1 MAENTLNILENV
13 KIAVANN
20 GGHLSA
26 VDAGA
31 LSVLYRLSILIDVKF
46 DTGDT
51 SDLSQL
57 IARHVGLMDA
67 LLLTPKSRNLNVTQ
81 AVQDTDH
88 GKEFSETYLRLVSA
102 PVAVKARKRSEP
114 RSTGGTTGGKP
125 KPAVDG
131 VAKTRNGSGTSNR
144 SRRKVD

>member
-1 MAENTLNILENV
+1 MAKNTLNIFENV

-20 GGHLSA
+20 GGHLAA

-31 LSVLYRLSILIDVKF
+31 LAVLYRLSMLIDVKF

-67 LLLTPKSRNLNVTQ
+67 LLLTPKSRNLGSSPV
-81 AVQDTDH
+81 VQEVDH

-102 PVAVKARKRSEP
+102 PVAVKARKRAEP
-114 RSTGGTTGGKP
+114 RSASGTVSGKH

-131 VAKTRNGSGTSNR
+131 VAETRDGSGTSNR
-144 SRRKVD
+144 SGRKVD

>member
-1 MAENTLNILENV
+1 MTENTLNILENV

-20 GGHLSA
+20 GGHLAA

-31 LSVLYRLSILIDVKF
+31 LPVLYRLSILIDVKF

-51 SDLSQL
+51 ADLSQL

-67 LLLTPKSRNLNVTQ
+67 LLLTPKSRNVGSSPV
-81 AVQDTDH
+81 VQEVDH

-102 PVAVKARKRSEP
+102 TPAVKARQRAKP
-114 RSTGGTTGGKP
+114 RTTGGATGGKSEL
-125 KPAVDG
+125 AVDG
-131 VAKTRNGSGTSNR
+131 VAKARNGSGTGNR

>member
-1 MAENTLNILENV
+1 MTENTLNILENV

-20 GGHLSA
+20 GGHLAA

-31 LSVLYRLSILIDVKF
+31 LAVLYRLSILIDVKF

-51 SDLSQL
+51 ADLSQL

-67 LLLTPKSRNLNVTQ
+67 LLLTPKSRNVGSSPV
-81 AVQDTDH
+81 VQEVDH
-88 GKEFSETYLRLVSA
+88 GKEFSESYLRLVST
-102 PVAVKARKRSEP
+102 PIAVKARQRSKP
-114 RSTGGTTGGKP
+114 RTTGGAAGGKP
-125 KPAVDG
+125 ESAVDG
-131 VAKTRNGSGTSNR
+131 VAKTRNGSGTGNR

>member
-1 MAENTLNILENV
+1 MTENTLNILENV

-20 GGHLSA
+20 GGHLAA

-51 SDLSQL
+51 ADLSQL
-57 IARHVGLMDA
+57 IARHVSLMDA
-67 LLLTPKSRNLNVTQ
+67 LLLTPKSRNVGSSSV
-81 AVQDTDH
+81 VQEVDH

-102 PVAVKARKRSEP
+102 PVAVKARQRSKP
-114 RSTGGTTGGKP
+114 RTTGGAAGGKSE
-125 KPAVDG
+125 PAVDG
-131 VAKTRNGSGTSNR
+131 VAKARNGSGTGNR
-144 SRRKVD
+144 SGRKVD

>member
-20 GGHLSA
+20 GGHLAA

-31 LSVLYRLSILIDVKF
+31 LAVLYRLSILIDVKF

-51 SDLSQL
+51 ADLSQL

-67 LLLTPKSRNLNVTQ
+67 LLLTPKSRNVGSSPV
-81 AVQDTDH
+81 VQEVDH

-102 PVAVKARKRSEP
+102 PVAVKARKGSEP
-114 RSTGGTTGGKP
+114 RSTGGTVGGKP

-131 VAKTRNGSGTSNR
+131 VAKARNGSGPSNR